1 MKHTH
6 ADSEAHQTVHGSR
19 HQTLPPPPISY
30 LPSGNRPGTQAVF
43 TDWTTATLYK
53 FLLNKHLH
61 MADSTGTGTPKEHKV
76 DLFRA
81 FQHTEKGARGTSAGT
96 ETLQVRQ
103 VCARARSESVLL
115 GSSSPAVVN
124 ISTRRFD
131 TTSASVTRS

>member
-103 VCARARSESVLL
+103 RFALVRDP
-115 GSSSPAVVN
+115 SPCFWAVRHPP
-124 ISTRRFD
+124 S
-131 TTSASVTRS
+131 